1 MKTDLESVA
10 SALRNDAPLCDD
22 ALDLHI
28 GRCRLRVQS
37 NSPQLLSLLG
47 DYFAHVVATA
57 AQPDIEVIAIECDV
71 LDLGVQFT
79 DWTREPGKSGR
90 KDAYLDVP
98 AGRLV
103 LKVRTGMLF
112 LQSEKYRIAAGPC
125 LHYDNQLINFINAQ
139 YMNWLQQRDWL
150 ICHASALVRH
160 GSGFAIAGLSG
171 GGKSTLMLKLL
182 EDDSVSYMT
191 NDRLFIKRESGTTQA
206 AGIPKLPRINPGTI
220 VHNPRLQHLINP
232 QRREELLK
240 LPSQALWELE
250 DKYDVHVDKLY
261 GSGRI
266 DQQAPLA
273 AFLILNWQRN
283 STRAL
288 AVEQVDLG
296 NRRDLLAAIMKS
308 PGPFY
313 QYADGAFY
321 QHDTAFNEQA
331 YVDALDGVRIY
342 EASGGVDFAAL
353 TERCL
358 HELLG

>member
-10 SALRNDAPLCDD
+10 GALRNQTRLCED
-22 ALDLHI
+22 ALYLRI
-28 GRCRLRVQS
+28 GQCCLRVSS
-37 NSPQLLSLLG
+37 NSPQLLSVLR
-47 DYFAHVVATA
+47 DYFAHVVSAAATA
-57 AQPDIEVIAIECDV
+57 DIEVIAIERDV

-79 DWTREPGKSGR
+79 DWPREAGKSGR
-90 KDAYLDVP
+90 KDAYLDIP

-103 LKVRTGMLF
+103 QKVRTGMLF

-125 LHYDNQLINFINAQ
+125 LHYDSQLINFINTQ

-150 ICHASALVRH
+150 ICHASALARH

-182 EDDSVSYMT
+182 DDNSVFYTT
-191 NDRLFIKRESGTTQA
+191 NDRLFIKRESGATQA
-206 AGIPKLPRINPGTI
+206 AGIAKLPRINPGTI
-220 VHNPRLQHLINP
+220 VHNARLQHLIDP
-232 QRREELLK
+232 QQREQLLK
-240 LPSQALWELE
+240 LPPQALWELE
-250 DKYDVHVDKLY
+250 DKYDVHVDKVY
-261 GSGRI
+261 GAGRI
-266 DQQAPLA
+266 KQQAPLA
-273 AFLILNWQRN
+273 AFLVLNWQRN
-283 STRAL
+283 STQAL
-288 AVEQVDLG
+288 AVEQVDLA

-321 QHDTAFNEQA
+321 QPDTAFDEQA
-331 YVDALDGVRIY
+331 YVHALDGVRIY

-358 HELLG
+358 AELME